1 VPNCDQ
7 IDQQPLR
14 TNKRPVYEVA
24 DIFNLYFDEYLRQH
38 RVSYWQQKI
47 VQAIRE
53 CRTAVLG
60 AHLRRCDHC
69 GYEEPAYNSCRNRHC
84 PKCQGRQKEEWVKAR
99 LEELLPVG
107 YFHTVFTLTSM
118 LHSLMYGNQRVMY
131 TIFFQSAAE
140 TLRTFAADP
149 RYLGGKIGFIG
160 ILHTW
165 GQRLQ
170 YHPHI
175 HFIITGGG
183 LTEDDKQWLHPKHGQ
198 KFLFPDKAM
207 SQVMRGKFLE
217 KLEKAYAAGELKL
230 AGKLAYL
237 AKPGAF
243 KNFLRQLARTAFV
256 IRSKAPFANPEEVV
270 TAVSQYSQQGAME
283 NGRLAE
289 IEPNGAEEANS
300 NADPIGEDGAI
311 AADGVI
317 HYFAKYAQRVGIT
330 NGRLVAIEA
339 GQIRFRFKNNL
350 KGGKAEVMTLP
361 AAEFIRRFLWHIL
374 PKGFHKIRHYGLL
387 SGRIKKRY
395 LAQARELLSHLNPI
409 QARQTFLSK
418 WEERANRCPRCR
430 QGKMGFEGVLSATLL
445 EIYKPLLEGS
455 RAVFDTS

>member
-1 VPNCDQ
+1 VPNYDP
-7 IDQQPLR
+7 IEQQPPP
-14 TNKRPVYEVA
+14 TNKRAAYEVA
-24 DIFNLYFDEYLRQH
+24 DIFNLYFDEYLHQH
-38 RVSYWQQKI
+38 PVSYWQQKI
-47 VQAIRE
+47 VQAIRD
-53 CRTAVLG
+53 CRTAALG
-60 AHLRRCDHC
+60 AHLRQCDHC

-84 PKCQGRQKEEWVKAR
+84 PKCQGRQKEDWVKAR
-99 LEELLPVG
+99 LAELLPVG
-107 YFHTVFTLTSM
+107 YFHTVFTLTTL
-118 LHSLMYGNQRVMY
+118 LHNLMYGNQRVMY
-131 TIFFQSAAE
+131 SLFFQSAAE
-140 TLRTFAADP
+140 TLHTFAADP

-183 LTEDDKQWLHPKHGQ
+183 LTTDGKQWLASKRGQ

-230 AGKLAYL
+230 EGELAYL
-237 AKPGAF
+237 AEPGAF
-243 KNFLRQLARTAFV
+243 KNLLRQLAGTAFV
-256 IRSKAPFANPEEVV
+256 IRSKAPFAGPEEVV
-270 TAVSQYSQQGAME
+270 AAVSQYSQQGAME
-283 NGRLAE
+283 NGRLVE
-289 IEPNGAEEANS
+289 IEPTGEENNS
-300 NADPIGEDGAI
+300 NAGPIVPNGI
-311 AADGVI
+311 I
-317 HYFAKYAQRVGIT
+317 HYFAEYAQRVGIT
-330 NGRLVAIEA
+330 NGRLVDIEE
-339 GQIRFRFKNNL
+339 GQIRFRFKNNR
-350 KGGKAEVMTLP
+350 KGGKSEEMTLS

-387 SGRIKKRY
+387 SGSQKKRY
-395 LAQARELLSHLNPI
+395 LGTARELLAHLNPI
-409 QARQTFLSK
+409 QLLQKSLSK

-445 EIYKPLLEGS
+445 EIYKPLLDSG